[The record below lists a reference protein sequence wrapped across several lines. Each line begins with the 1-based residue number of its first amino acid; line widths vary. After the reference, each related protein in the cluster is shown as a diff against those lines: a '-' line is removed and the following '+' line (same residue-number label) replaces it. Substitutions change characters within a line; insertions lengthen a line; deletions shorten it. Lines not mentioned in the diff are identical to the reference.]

1 MIKKLLLPL
10 LILLVSF
17 NSFSQLQVGDWKL
30 YSAFSGTNIQ
40 SIIDTGDIVYY
51 LSEGYLFSY
60 DKENDETVYYNKRNN
75 MSDTDI
81 SNIYYNYNK
90 NYLLIAYSNSN
101 IDLLYDDGNIVN
113 VPDLKNIVMSESKA
127 VNDVDFQD
135 DEIYVATD
143 FGYMVVD
150 DEKYLIKESFNYGK
164 KFVSMIATDKYIYA
178 CFDSFIWVSPKN
190 ENHFYISSFK
200 KTNRNVSSKAKI
212 AKVSNTKMVTYSG
225 YFYSFGINSDDIT
238 NLSGKSLKNS
248 DVRFLSKSKNGFIAT
263 FSNSYMEINSDCNII
278 KEVSLPAEVVDAGFV
293 SSMETDGSV
302 WAIDEKGL
310 KQFKM
315 NDNGG
320 VTYLHENYIPNA
332 SNVSYPFYMHYQNG
346 RLYTMNSGPTNW
358 LTDQSIDF
366 TLSVDDNGTWKNL
379 APDNLNGLIN
389 SNSRGKLLSP
399 YGLALDPDDQDAVWF
414 GTWWEGAFC
423 VKDNKQIQKFDSKN
437 SPMVYNY
444 ICQISNIKF
453 DSHKNM
459 WMSHFSLTGS
469 GEPLIIALPA
479 EKRFS
484 STVTSSDWV
493 SFYVTG
499 VENEKHAKMIV
510 TSNDVVIN
518 VNNRYTASLVAIDFN
533 GTLEDKS
540 DDRQV
545 VISNYVDQDGR
556 TFSIGYIYDIYE
568 DSNGRIWLATD
579 TGVGYINDVNDLF
592 SNNFYINRVKVPR
605 NDGTNL
611 ADYLLDGIVVSSI
624 AMDGAGRKWFG
635 TTNSGLY
642 LVSADGTEILEHFTA
657 DNSYLPSDMV
667 LSVVCNTD
675 NNSVYVGTDKGLAEY
690 SSDAITAEQNFDNVY
705 AYPNPV
711 RPDYT
716 GYITI
721 RGLME
726 NSLVKIADAA
736 GNVVYS
742 TKSNGGMVVWDGCNT
757 NGKRVDTGVYLVFAS
772 QSENDSSNGCVT
784 KILVVR

>member
-1 MIKKLLLPL
+1 MIRRL
-10 LILLVSF
+10 LISIAVIISSL
-17 NSFSQLQVGDWKL
+17 NAFSQLQVGDWKL
-30 YSAFSGTNIQ
+30 YSVFSGLHIQ
-40 SIIDTGDIVYY
+40 NIIDTGDIVYY
-51 LSEGYLFSY
+51 LSDGYLFSY
-60 DKENDETVYYNKRNN
+60 DKENDETTYYNKRND
-75 MSDTDI
+75 MSDVNIDD
-81 SNIYYNYNK
+81 IYYNYDK
-90 NYLLIAYSNSN
+90 NYLFIAYVNSN
-101 IDLLYDDGNIVN
+101 IDLLYDDGNVVN
-113 VPDLKNIVMSESKA
+113 MPDLKNTVLTGDKSINS
-127 VNDVDFQD
+127 VDFQD

-143 FGYMVVD
+143 FGYMVLD
-150 DEKYLIKESFNYGK
+150 DEKHIIKESFKYGK
-164 KFVSMIATDKYIYA
+164 VFNSMIATDKYIYA
-178 CFDSFIWVSPKN
+178 VFDSNIWVSPKDG
-190 ENHFYISSFK
+190 NHFYISSFE
-200 KTNRNVSSKAKI
+200 KTNRNFNTKLVKLSD
-212 AKVSNTKMVTYSG
+212 TKMVCGSG
-225 YFYSFGINSDDIT
+225 WCYLMTIGNDKNITDIPF
-238 NLSGKSLKNS
+238 SSIRGAEVSL
-248 DVRFLSKSKNGFIAT
+248 VSKSKEGFIAS
-263 FSNSYMEINSDCNII
+263 FSDRYIAIDNEGNKL
-278 KEVSLPAEVVDAGFV
+278 KEVMLPEEVISDGLI

-302 WAIDEKGL
+302 WGIDNNGV
-310 KQFKM
+310 KQFRM
-315 NDNGG
+315 EDNGG
-320 VTYLHENYIPNA
+320 VTYMHENYCPNA
-332 SNVSYPFYMHYQNG
+332 SSVSYPFYLEYKNG
-346 RLYTMNSGPTNW
+346 RLYVMNSGTNIW
-358 LTDQSIDF
+358 LTEQHNEF
-366 TLSVDDNGTWKNL
+366 ELSSMENGVWKNL
-379 APDNLNGLIN
+379 APNEVAGLIN
-389 SNSRGKLLSP
+389 GNSRGRLESP
-399 YGLALDPDDQDAVWF
+399 YGLAVDPDDQDAVWF

-453 DSHKNM
+453 DSNKNV
-459 WMSHFSLTGS
+459 WMSHSSLGNDV
-469 GEPLIIALPA
+469 PDIIVLPA

-484 STVTSSDWV
+484 TVISSDWV

-499 VENEKHAKMIV
+499 VENGKHAKMIV
-510 TSNDVVIN
+510 TSDDVVITA
-518 VNNRYTASLVAIDFN
+518 NNNYKTNLIAIDFN

-711 RPDYT
+711 RPDYS

-772 QSENDSSNGCVT
+772 QSENGSSEGCVT